1 MTAPQVAEVI
11 DSNFR
16 GIKEE
21 TDAKLSELGSKVLSQ
36 DNVIDDFKD
45 AITEQV
51 NSYKPIVIN
60 GNVTNAADEEDITS
74 KDGLLRLKDRSA
86 LNGMGYVILRKNKSF
101 AEQVTLQN
109 TIYEIRYDFDLN
121 GKEINIPENCV
132 LKFEGGSL
140 SNGNLTFNK
149 TYLDGNVKID
159 NILPSGSLANYEVH
173 ASWFGVSSE
182 KEDNH
187 AVLQSLVN
195 MVDCLIIEDI
205 YKISKSLT
213 ISRKISLR
221 GLRDKEH
228 VYAIYEKDASCGI
241 KITSNAHCII
251 LDDNA
256 EIEVRALA
264 LLGNKDLYV
273 ANGTHEDVMMAGI
286 YQHYKG
292 VISVFDRS
300 SIMGFTYGIY
310 SVGAHIT
317 EITNSWFSA
326 CRFGLYTKY
335 TSDYSVTGCSFN
347 TCMLNYDHNSHSL
360 ANDNTHSI
368 KNVGGGVKINAGGM
382 IKFVANRFEWNFIN
396 FIIDEMG
403 MQMLVNDNIFDAATY
418 AHVVISNPISNQS
431 VDLSNMEYAI
441 DGLTFANNTINKGA
455 GLGDWLAG
463 ESIFYI
469 ESTRDR
475 KVRFSLIGNVVADE
489 IGDVEGTDR
498 LYEEKLFSLLVQ
510 SRGECTI
517 ISEGNDFARCK
528 ALYAFSAINGAS
540 GIGSFVYKDSGS
552 DFGNMIHDQWH
563 NIFDVQKMEVLP
575 DHTIK
580 IWNTYSDGNAAS
592 QDIIFNPIQ
601 PKEATV

>member
-1 MTAPQVAEVI
+1 YKIGDGVTAWNDLKLRGFDGTLVQTTG
-11 DSNFR
+11 DSENAAMSQ
-16 GIKEE
+16 KAV
-21 TDAKLSELGSKVLSQ
+21 TSKLTELESHI
-36 DNVIDDFKD
+36 N
-45 AITEQV
+45 
-51 NSYKPIVIN
+51 NYKPIVIN

-74 KDGLLRLKDRSA
+74 EGNLLKLKNRLA

-101 AEQVTLQN
+101 ASQVTQSN
-109 TIYEIRYDFDLN
+109 TIYEIRYDIDL
-121 GKEINIPENCV
+121 GGAAHEIPDNCV
-132 LKFEGGSL
+132 LRFAGGSL
-140 SNGNLTFNK
+140 SNGNLVFNK
-149 TYLDGNVKID
+149 THLDGNVKID
-159 NILPSGSLANYEVH
+159 NILPSGSIANYEVR
-173 ASWFGVSSE
+173 ASWFGVSSQ
-182 KEDNH
+182 KDDNH

-213 ISRKISLR
+213 ISRKVSLR

-228 VYAIYEKDASCGI
+228 VYAISEGSASCGI

-256 EIEVRALA
+256 KIEVRALA

-273 ANGTHEDVMMAGI
+273 ANDTHEDVMMAGI
-286 YQHYKG
+286 YQNYKG
-292 VISVFDRS
+292 AISVFDRS

-347 TCMLNYDHNSHSL
+347 TCMLNYDHQSHSL
-360 ANDNTHSI
+360 ANNDPYSI
-368 KNVGGGVKINAGGM
+368 KNIGGGVKVVAGGM

-396 FIIDEMG
+396 FIIDEMAV
-403 MQMLVNDNIFDAATY
+403 QMLVNDNIFDAATY
-418 AHVVISNPISNQS
+418 THILISNPLENHSI
-431 VDLSNMEYAI
+431 DLSNLEYAI
-441 DGLTFANNTINKGA
+441 DGLTFANNAINKGA

-469 ESTRDR
+469 ESRRDR
-475 KVRFSLIGNVVADE
+475 KLRFSLIGNVVADE
-489 IGDVEGTDR
+489 IGDVTGTNR
-498 LYEEKLFSLLVQ
+498 QYETKLFSLFVAKI
-510 SRGECTI
+510 GECTI
-517 ISEGNDFARCK
+517 VSEGNDFARCK
-528 ALYAFSAINGAS
+528 ASVAFSAVDGSS
-540 GIGSFVYKDSGS
+540 GTNSFVYKDTGS
-552 DFGNMIHDQWH
+552 DFGGMSHRLWH

-580 IWNTYSDGNAAS
+580 IWNTYSDGSAAS
-592 QDIIFNPIQ
+592 QDIIFNPVNPVQ
-601 PKEATV
+601 S

>member
-1 MTAPQVAEVI
+1 MQK
-11 DSNFR
+11 
-16 GIKEE
+16 IKTLKNKSGESFYPLTSTNAVVDE
-21 TDAKLSELGSKVLSQ
+21 
-36 DNVIDDFKD
+36 
-45 AITEQV
+45 
-51 NSYKPIVIN
+51 N
-60 GNVTNAADEEDITS
+60 GNTIEGRLVVADGEDLVT
-74 KDGLLRLKDRSA
+74 DGNVLRLKDRP
-86 LNGMGYVILRKNKSF
+86 NTDGMGYVILRKDKTF
-101 AEQVTLQN
+101 QEQVTKPN
-109 TIYEIRYDFDLN
+109 TIYEIRYEFNL
-121 GKEINIPENCV
+121 GGQPKEIPAGCV

-140 SNGNLTFNK
+140 SNGSLVFNK

-159 NILPSGSLANYEVH
+159 NILPSGSLANYE
-173 ASWFGVSSE
+173 AYSSWFGVSSQ

-195 MVDCLIIEDI
+195 MVDCLIIEGI

-213 ISRKISLR
+213 ISRKVSLR

-228 VYAIYEKDASCGI
+228 VYAISEDHASCGI
-241 KITSNAHCII
+241 KITSNSHCII

-256 EIEVRALA
+256 KIEVRALA

-273 ANGTHEDVMMAGI
+273 ANDTHEEVMMAGI
-286 YQHYKG
+286 YHSYKG
-292 VISVFDRS
+292 TISVFDRS

-310 SVGAHIT
+310 SEGAYIT

-360 ANDNTHSI
+360 ANDDTHSI
-368 KNVGGGVKINAGGM
+368 KNVGGGVKVIAGGM

-396 FIIDEMG
+396 FIIDEMAV
-403 MQMLVNDNIFDAATY
+403 QMLVNDNIFDAATY
-418 AHVVISNPISNQS
+418 AHVVISNPLSNQS
-431 VDLSNMEYAI
+431 VDLSNFEYAI

-455 GLGDWLAG
+455 GLGDRLAG

-469 ESTRDR
+469 ESTRDL

-489 IGDVEGTDR
+489 TGDVAGTDR
-498 LYEEKLFSLLVQ
+498 LYEEKLFSLFVQ
-510 SRGECTI
+510 ARGECTI

-528 ALYAFSAINGAS
+528 ATTAFSAINGSA

-552 DFGNMIHDQWH
+552 DFGNMSHVQWH
-563 NIFDVQKMEVLP
+563 NLFDVQKMEVLP

-592 QDIIFNPIQ
+592 QDIIFNPTQ
-601 PKEATV
+601 S